1 MLLVSGCSYLENN
14 FFSNL
19 FYSIRC
25 NGKNLTCLAR
35 SGAGN
40 QYIADS
46 ILNNLN
52 QQVTEIFVL
61 WTGFNRVDISISKDI
76 NFETIKP
83 WHKTQVNHT
92 TWLHS
97 GGLQGGLSSDELPS
111 WLDNYLKY
119 QYLPLDW
126 NYLIDQNLRHVV
138 GCLNTLEKLG
148 INYAFGFIYNIYQ
161 DYSDRFFLGGA
172 VPRDHYLLKA
182 IDWSKCVSITPY
194 EYCLKNNLMHTD
206 NIHPSDKGYQ
216 TWWNQIQK
224 ELPFQLT

>member
-19 FYSIRC
+19 FYSARC
-25 NGKNLTCLAR
+25 NGENITCLAR

-46 ILNNLN
+46 VLNNLN
-52 QQVTEIFVL
+52 QQVTDVFVL
-61 WTGFNRVDISISKDI
+61 WTGFNRIDISMSSDI
-76 NFETIKP
+76 NLEIIKP
-83 WHKTQVNHT
+83 WHKTQVGHT

-97 GGLQGGLSSDELPS
+97 GGMQGGLSLSELPPWVDS
-111 WLDNYLKY
+111 YLKY

-138 GCLNTLEKLG
+138 GCLNTLKKLD
-148 INYAFGFIYNIYQ
+148 INYSFGFIYDIHQ
-161 DYSDRFFLGGA
+161 DYSKRFFLGGA

-182 IDWSKCVSITPY
+182 IDWSKCISITPY
-194 EYCLKNNLMHTD
+194 EYCLTNNLLSAD
-206 NIHPSDKGYQ
+206 DFHPSDDGYQ
-216 TWWNQIQK
+216 IWWNQIQK